1 VVVFNSLNIKWY
13 QNRHLAENVVVL
25 CEQLL
30 EISDYS
36 EALACRETLLSG
48 VDLLLS
54 KVIIASYCKGVVDDI
69 NNKKGGCYPIVIKEI
84 DLSARVLFS

>member
-1 VVVFNSLNIKWY
+1 MWWFYANNSLKS
-13 QNRHLAENVVVL
+13 HTEV
-25 CEQLL
+25 
-30 EISDYS
+30 
-36 EALACRETLLSG
+36 LACRETLLSG

-69 NNKKGGCYPIVIKEI
+69 NNKNGGCYPIVIKEI